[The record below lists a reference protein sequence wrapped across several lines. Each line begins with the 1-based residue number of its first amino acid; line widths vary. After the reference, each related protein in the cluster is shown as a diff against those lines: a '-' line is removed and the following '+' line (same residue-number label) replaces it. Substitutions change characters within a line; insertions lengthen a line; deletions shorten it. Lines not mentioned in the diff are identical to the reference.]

1 MSWQELEN
9 ETTEDL
15 IEYIRSKNDPAYVEL
30 AKKAATAFM
39 FRFQKDVLQ
48 KCREICPHFGY
59 SKEDGDVIAEKV
71 FEKFLK
77 YPNGFNKTKCT
88 KGDVNLC
95 IKLYLYRIA
104 SRVLIDK
111 KNQDNGIGVSPY
123 SGNEEIVKEINIE
136 NLDLPANTKKDLRK
150 KKELIESALASLS
163 PKHKIIFLTYQMH
176 QKEGHQMPRT
186 LLKSLR
192 NELDLT
198 QNSIQVYKK
207 EAYDAF
213 NKHIEIYGNK

>member
-9 ETTEDL
+9 ETTENL
-15 IEYIRSKNDPAYVEL
+15 IEYIRSKGDPAYVEL
-30 AKKAATAFM
+30 AKKAALCFM
-39 FRFQKDVLQ
+39 FRFQNDILQ

-59 SKEDGDVIAEKV
+59 TKDDGDIIAEKV

-77 YPNGFNKTKCT
+77 YPNGFDKTKCT
-88 KGDVNLC
+88 KGDINLC
-95 IKLYLYRIA
+95 MKLYLYRIA

-111 KNQDNGIGVSPY
+111 KNQDKGIGISPY
-123 SGNEEIVKEINIE
+123 AGDEQIVKELNIE
-136 NLDLPANTKKDLRK
+136 NIDIPAETRKELRK
-150 KKELIESALASLS
+150 KKELIDSALASLS
-163 PKHKIIFLTYQMH
+163 PKHKVIFLTYQMH
-176 QKEGHQMPRT
+176 QREGHQMPRH
-186 LLKSLR
+186 LLKDLR

-198 QNSIQVYKK
+198 QTSIQVYKK